1 MMENTTPDVSAAAA
15 AARATRLRRAAARI
29 RLHAGHLTY
38 HPTTD
43 RRPHPAPKLL
53 AAVAEV
59 EQVVNDVQQGTEE
72 RAREEF
78 AASAAAGGAQVEAL
92 HRGHAAVDRGTQV
105 VLAALDVLRG
115 VLGDG
120 GEGAGATID
129 APYGSSAPSR
139 HHPGA
144 LCTIVAERV
153 EGLAR
158 ALEVA
163 AIVKANL
170 DRAGRTEAAGT
181 RR

>member
-1 MMENTTPDVSAAAA
+1 MENTSPDISAAAA
-15 AARATRLRRAAARI
+15 AARAARLRRAAARI

-38 HPTTD
+38 HPTMD
-43 RRPHPAPKLL
+43 RRPQPAPTLL

-78 AASAAAGGAQVEAL
+78 AASTAAGAQVEAL

-115 VLGDG
+115 VLGVG
-120 GEGAGATID
+120 GEGDGATID

-170 DRAGRTEAAGT
+170 GR
-181 RR
+181 

>member
-1 MMENTTPDVSAAAA
+1 MENTSTDVGAAAA
-15 AARATRLRRAAARI
+15 AAQAARLRRAAVRI

-43 RRPHPAPKLL
+43 RWPRPGPELL

-59 EQVVNDVQQGTEE
+59 EQVVNDVQQGTQE
-72 RAREEF
+72 RAREAV
-78 AASAAAGGAQVEAL
+78 AASAAAGAQGDAL
-92 HRGHAAVDRGTQV
+92 HRSYAAVDQGTQV

-115 VLGDG
+115 VLGIG
-120 GEGAGATID
+120 GQLDSATID

-163 AIVKANL
+163 AISQANL
-170 DRAGRTEAAGT
+170 DRAGRTGAPG
-181 RR
+181 RRR